1 MAHDDRGLEYAR
13 EHSTTTSPLLREV
26 TEATHR
32 ELERP
37 QMLSGVL
44 DGGLLMA
51 LVHATRA
58 RLVLEIGTF
67 SGYSSL
73 AMASALAE
81 DGRIVTCEIDEK
93 AAAIARRHFAESPLG
108 DRIDLRLGP
117 AIDTVKT
124 LDGLFDLV
132 FIDADKTGYLD
143 YYEAV
148 LPKLAPHGLIAVDNT
163 LWGGRVL
170 DPSED
175 SEATRAIRRFNDHVL
190 ADGRTE
196 CVLLPVGDGMTVIWG
211 RNGSAPG
218 A

>member
-1 MAHDDRGLEYAR
+1 MPHDDRALEYAR
-13 EHSTTTSPLLREV
+13 EHSSTTSPLLREV

-32 ELERP
+32 ELELP

-51 LVHATRA
+51 LVHATGA

-73 AMASALAE
+73 AMASALAT
-81 DGRIVTCEIDEK
+81 DGRVVTCEIDEK
-93 AAAIARRHFAESPLG
+93 AAAMARRHFEASPLG
-108 DRIDLRLGP
+108 GRIDLRLGP
-117 AIDTVKT
+117 ALDTLGT
-124 LDGLFDLV
+124 LEGPFDLV
-132 FIDADKTGYLD
+132 FIDADKTGYLG

-148 LPKLAPHGLIAVDNT
+148 LPKLAAHGVIVVDNT

-175 SEATRAIRRFNDHVL
+175 SESTQAIRAFNDHVL
-190 ADGRTE
+190 ADARTD
-196 CVLLPVGDGMTVIWG
+196 CVLLPVGDGMTVIWA
-211 RNGSAPG
+211 RR
-218 A
+218 

>member
-13 EHSTTTSPLLREV
+13 EHSTTTAPLLREV

-32 ELERP
+32 ELELP

-73 AMASALAE
+73 AMASAMAPE
-81 DGRIVTCEIDEK
+81 GRIVTCEIDEK
-93 AAAIARRHFAESPLG
+93 AAEMARRHFAQCPVG
-108 DRIDLRLGP
+108 DRIELRLGP
-117 AIDTVKT
+117 AMDTVNA
-124 LDGLFDLV
+124 LGGPFDLV

-148 LPKLAPHGLIAVDNT
+148 LPKLAPHGLIVVDNT

-175 SEATRAIRRFNDHVL
+175 SDATRAIRQFNDHVL
-190 ADGRTE
+190 ADGRTD
-196 CVLLPVGDGMTVIWG
+196 CVLLPVGDGMTVIWA
-211 RNGSAPG
+211 RRAT

>member
-1 MAHDDRGLEYAR
+1 MPHDDRALEYVR
-13 EHSTTTSPLLREV
+13 EHSSTTSPLLREV

-32 ELERP
+32 ELELP

-51 LVHATRA
+51 LVHATGA

-73 AMASALAE
+73 AMASALAA
-81 DGRIVTCEIDEK
+81 DGRVVTCEIDEK
-93 AAAIARRHFAESPLG
+93 AAAMARRHFEASPLG
-108 DRIDLRLGP
+108 GRIDLRLGP
-117 AIDTVKT
+117 ALDTLGT
-124 LDGLFDLV
+124 LEGPFDLV
-132 FIDADKTGYLD
+132 FIDADKTGYLG

-148 LPKLAPHGLIAVDNT
+148 LPKLAAHGVIVVDNT

-175 SEATRAIRRFNDHVL
+175 SESTQAIRAFNDHVL
-190 ADGRTE
+190 ADARTD
-196 CVLLPVGDGMTVIWG
+196 CVLLPVGDGMTVIWA
-211 RNGSAPG
+211 RR
-218 A
+218 

>member
-1 MAHDDRGLEYAR
+1 MPHDDRALEYAR
-13 EHSTTTSPLLREV
+13 EHSSTTSPLLREV

-32 ELERP
+32 ELELP

-51 LVHATRA
+51 LVHATGA

-73 AMASALAE
+73 AMASALAP
-81 DGRIVTCEIDEK
+81 DGRVVTCEIDEK
-93 AAAIARRHFAESPLG
+93 AAAMARRHFDASPLG
-108 DRIDLRLGP
+108 GRIDLRLGP
-117 AIDTVKT
+117 ALDTLGT
-124 LDGLFDLV
+124 LEGPFDLV
-132 FIDADKTGYLD
+132 FIDADKTGYLG

-148 LPKLAPHGLIAVDNT
+148 LPKLAAHGVIVVDNT

-175 SEATRAIRRFNDHVL
+175 SESTQAIRAFNDHVL
-190 ADGRTE
+190 ADARTD
-196 CVLLPVGDGMTVIWG
+196 CVLLPVGDGMTVIWA
-211 RNGSAPG
+211 RR
-218 A
+218 